1 MYVICNVSSGAITSV
16 AITTVI
22 RANRSLSLKLPRL
35 PLPASLLKL
44 FCVLVIFAFSSS
56 PGNAAD
62 PDQNDN
68 WLQLKSLLFGE
79 RDIHPHATD
88 VLQLF
93 VNQRADD
100 AAVVP
105 VMVRTY
111 VKQRENRYIKHVY
124 LIIDENPSPFGV
136 KFTMTPRSGRADIET
151 RVRMESSSPVRV
163 IAEMNDGSLWMDSA
177 FVYGTG
183 GCSAPVSGGQIDA
196 SLGKMRLKT
205 DSMLGEAGEPIA
217 AELMVKHPQI
227 TGMST
232 NIVLEPH
239 FVRQVNVYYADELVM
254 SADVDFTISENPVF
268 RFYFLPEGDGELR
281 AEVVDS
287 SDLRFEQRTEFRT
300 VR

>member
-1 MYVICNVSSGAITSV
+1 MFLVQDVYSRAMPTLIQASKVWSGH
-16 AITTVI
+16 
-22 RANRSLSLKLPRL
+22 LPQMRL
-35 PLPASLLKL
+35 PVRLLALFCSLLL
-44 FCVLVIFAFSSS
+44 CALVS
-56 PGNAAD
+56 PPGHAAE
-62 PDQNDN
+62 PDQNES
-68 WLQLKSLLFGE
+68 WLQLKPLLFGE

-111 VKQRENRYIKHVY
+111 VKQRADRYIKHIY
-124 LIIDENPSPFGV
+124 LVIDENPSPFGV
-136 KFTMTPRSGRADIET
+136 KFTMTPQSGRADIET
-151 RVRMESSSPVRV
+151 RVRMESSSPLRA

-183 GCSAPVSGGQIDA
+183 GCSAPVTGGAADA
-196 SLGKMRLKT
+196 SLGKMRLRT
-205 DSMLGEAGEPIA
+205 DSMFGQAGEPVA
-217 AELMVKHPQI
+217 AELMVRHPQI

-239 FVRQVNVYYADELVM
+239 FVRQVNIYYADQLVM

-268 RFYFLPEGDGELR
+268 RFYFMPDGDGELR
-281 AEVVDS
+281 AEVIDS
-287 SDLRFEQRTEFRT
+287 SDLRFEQRTDYKTIR
-300 VR
+300 

>member
-1 MYVICNVSSGAITSV
+1 MTAVFNARSARMSLNVLTWLTVAVISTLAVE
-16 AITTVI
+16 
-22 RANRSLSLKLPRL
+22 
-35 PLPASLLKL
+35 AS
-44 FCVLVIFAFSSS
+44 
-56 PGNAAD
+56 AAD
-62 PDQNDN
+62 PDENAS
-68 WLQLKSLLFGE
+68 WLQLKPLLFGE
-79 RDIHPHATD
+79 RTIHRHATE

-111 VKQRENRYIKHVY
+111 VKQKPERYIKHVY

-136 KFTMTPRSGRADIET
+136 KFTMTPRSGRADVET
-151 RVRMESSSPVRV
+151 RVRMESSSPIRV

-177 FVYGTG
+177 MVYGAG
-183 GCSAPVSGGQIDA
+183 GCSAPISGGAADSAI
-196 SLGKMRLKT
+196 GKMRLKT
-205 DSMLGEAGEPIA
+205 DAILANAGEAVP
-217 AELMVKHPQI
+217 AELMIKHPQI

-232 NIVLEPH
+232 NIILEPH

-254 SADVDFTISENPVF
+254 TADVDFTISENPVF

-287 SDLRFEQRTEFRT
+287 SELRFEQRSAFRT

>member
-1 MYVICNVSSGAITSV
+1 MPHHGKEIHFMRLS
-16 AITTVI
+16 
-22 RANRSLSLKLPRL
+22 RALFANARGIGRAAAWVL
-35 PLPASLLKL
+35 PLCA
-44 FCVLVIFAFSSS
+44 LVAGIVA
-56 PGNAAD
+56 PLQGLTAE
-62 PDQNDN
+62 PDENER
-68 WLQLKSLLFGE
+68 WLQLKPLLFGE
-79 RDIHPHATD
+79 RDIRAHATD

-111 VKQRENRYIKHVY
+111 VSQQPDRYVKHMY

-136 KFTMTPRSGRADIET
+136 KFTMTPRSGRADVET
-151 RVRMESSSPVRV
+151 RVRMESASPIRV

-177 FVYGTG
+177 IVYGTG
-183 GCSAPVSGGQIDA
+183 GCSAPVSGGEVDS

-205 DSMLGEAGEPIA
+205 DDLFGKPGDPVP
-217 AELMVKHPQI
+217 AELMIRHPQI

-239 FVRQVNVYYADELVM
+239 YVRQVNVYYDDELVI

-268 RFYFLPEGDGELR
+268 RFYFVPEKDGELR
-281 AEVVDS
+281 AEVIDS
-287 SDLRFEQRTEFRT
+287 NDLRFEQRAAFKTIK
-300 VR
+300 

>member
-1 MYVICNVSSGAITSV
+1 MTAVFNARSARMSLNVLTWLTVAVISTLAVE
-16 AITTVI
+16 
-22 RANRSLSLKLPRL
+22 
-35 PLPASLLKL
+35 AS
-44 FCVLVIFAFSSS
+44 
-56 PGNAAD
+56 AAD
-62 PDQNDN
+62 PDENAS
-68 WLQLKSLLFGE
+68 WLQLKPLLFGE
-79 RDIHPHATD
+79 RTIHRHATE

-111 VKQRENRYIKHVY
+111 VKQKPERYIKHVY

-136 KFTMTPRSGRADIET
+136 KFTMTPRSGRADVET
-151 RVRMESSSPVRV
+151 RVRMERSSPIRV

-177 FVYGTG
+177 MVYGAG
-183 GCSAPVSGGQIDA
+183 GCSAPISGGAADSSI
-196 SLGKMRLKT
+196 GKMRLKT
-205 DSMLGEAGEPIA
+205 DAILANAGEAVP
-217 AELMVKHPQI
+217 AELMIKHPQI

-232 NIVLEPH
+232 NIILEPH

-254 SADVDFTISENPVF
+254 TADVDFTISENPVF

-287 SDLRFEQRTEFRT
+287 SELRFEQRSAFRT

>member
-1 MYVICNVSSGAITSV
+1 MTAVFNARSARMSLNVLTWLTVAVISTLAVE
-16 AITTVI
+16 
-22 RANRSLSLKLPRL
+22 
-35 PLPASLLKL
+35 AS
-44 FCVLVIFAFSSS
+44 
-56 PGNAAD
+56 AAD
-62 PDQNDN
+62 PDENAS
-68 WLQLKSLLFGE
+68 WLQLKPLLFGE
-79 RDIHPHATD
+79 RTIHRHATE

-111 VKQRENRYIKHVY
+111 VKQKPERYIKHVY

-136 KFTMTPRSGRADIET
+136 KFTMTPRSGRADVET
-151 RVRMESSSPVRV
+151 RVRMESSSPIRV

-177 FVYGTG
+177 MVYGAG
-183 GCSAPVSGGQIDA
+183 GCSAPISGGAADSSI
-196 SLGKMRLKT
+196 GKMRLKT
-205 DSMLGEAGEPIA
+205 DAILANAGEAVP
-217 AELMVKHPQI
+217 AELMIKHPQI

-232 NIVLEPH
+232 NIILEPH

-254 SADVDFTISENPVF
+254 TADVDFTISENPVF

-287 SDLRFEQRTEFRT
+287 SELRFEQRSAFRT